1 MDNGFSGLDQI
12 DDLVQKL
19 TRMGK
24 EIDGRT
30 RDKAVLAGAEKAKDL
45 IERHPNVPV
54 SNSNKEHA
62 KDNFIVMRAKNG
74 VYEVGPSKDFYYLL
88 FHEIGTQGGTYKS
101 PQGKSFSLPPLPAKP
116 FMRPA
121 FENGKRQI
129 EAAMIKVIKREMN
142 LP

>member
-1 MDNGFSGLDQI
+1 MDNGFSGLDQM
-12 DDLVQKL
+12 DDLIQRL

-24 EIDGRT
+24 TIDGRT
-30 RDKAVLAGAEKAKDL
+30 TDKAVLAGAEKAKEL

-54 SNSNKEHA
+54 SKSNKEHGR
-62 KDNFIVMRAKNG
+62 DNFIIKQSKKG
-74 VYEVGPSKDFYYLL
+74 IYEVGPSRDFYYLL

-101 PQGKSFSLPPLPAKP
+101 PEGKTYTLPPLPAKP

-121 FENGKRQI
+121 FENGKDQI
-129 EAAMIKVIKREMN
+129 QKAMIRVLKREMN